1 MHCSQTFEISFNLT
15 NSFVAKN
22 FKILISP
29 KAFRYCSLKQK
40 RFEFEKWWCL
50 HFLRSL
56 EICSQVF
63 FVTFNFGS
71 LSFKMNREGLHHQNL
86 FLILIFFN
94 IPIMMAIGTISPC
107 CNQLVINGTLNMD
120 PWYQNMMGIFTL
132 FEELPWVSYEK
143 RGDISGK
150 FPVYVHYFEDFV
162 SHPQRRPPPR
172 AFLYFY
178 VNEMENYPEMECVER
193 GCWIISRNCININQ
207 LNKNNIIFWRYVWRY
222 PRKLLVR

>member
-1 MHCSQTFEISFNLT
+1 
-15 NSFVAKN
+15 
-22 FKILISP
+22 
-29 KAFRYCSLKQK
+29 
-40 RFEFEKWWCL
+40 
-50 HFLRSL
+50 
-56 EICSQVF
+56 
-63 FVTFNFGS
+63 
-71 LSFKMNREGLHHQNL
+71 MNREGLHHRNL

-207 LNKNNIIFWRYVWRY
+207 LNKNNIIFEGMYDATPGNYWFGKKWYHIKTKPTPKCPEHLTTEGARFVNQEGDID
-222 PRKLLVR
+222 PGLTITCLTQTSGI